1 MFNRYT
7 SNYLEDSNELLYPFG
22 YGLSYTHFQYDD
34 MVLSSNVLKKGEN
47 LIISV
52 IVTNE
57 GDYDGCEVVQL
68 YLHDIY
74 ADVVRPVK
82 ELKHFAKVGLA
93 PGEEKSVTFTLT
105 PDDLKFYDEA
115 SAAWKYEPGKFK
127 AYVCASSADVRGV
140 VSFEMQ

>member
-1 MFNRYT
+1 M
-7 SNYLEDSNELLYPFG
+7 
-22 YGLSYTHFQYDD
+22 QCA
-34 MVLSSNVLKKGEN
+34 SSCKGTE
-47 LIISV
+47 
-52 IVTNE
+52 TF
-57 GDYDGCEVVQL
+57 C
-68 YLHDIY
+68 
-74 ADVVRPVK
+74 
-82 ELKHFAKVGLA
+82 KVGLA